1 MSPASADKLVVR
13 HLSKEFRVGRERVV
27 AVDDVSF
34 AVADNEF
41 VSVVGPSGCGKSTLL
56 TIAAGLAE
64 PTGGSILID
73 DEIIRGP
80 GRDRGVVF
88 QTYSL
93 YPWLTV
99 RGNVEFALRGEK
111 ISRKERRRRA
121 VEQLEVVGLGGFADA
136 YPAQL
141 SGGMRQRVAIARSLS
156 YRPSVLLMDEP
167 FGALDALNRRTM
179 QELLTNVWEHHRLT
193 VLFIT
198 HDIDEAVFLSDRV
211 LVMSARP
218 GRIVEEI
225 AIPLERPRRVEMQ
238 TSATFVALKRRLLD
252 LITATEPDMAR
263 GGRP

>member
-1 MSPASADKLVVR
+1 MSNAKVVVR
-13 HLSKEFRVGRERVV
+13 NLTKEFRVGRGSVR

-34 AVADNEF
+34 TIDDNEF

-56 TIAAGLAE
+56 TVAAGLTD
-64 PTGGSILID
+64 PTGGSVLVD
-73 DEIIRGP
+73 GEVIRGP

-88 QTYSL
+88 QSYSL
-93 YPWLTV
+93 FPWLTV
-99 RGNVEFALRGEK
+99 RANIEFALRGEELSK
-111 ISRKERRRRA
+111 AERRSRSL
-121 VEQLEVVGLGGFADA
+121 EQLDVVGLADFADV

-141 SGGMRQRVAIARSLS
+141 SGGMRQRVAIARALS

-179 QELLTNVWEHHRLT
+179 QELLTQVWENHRLT

-218 GRIVEEI
+218 GRIVEEVHVE
-225 AIPLERPRRVEMQ
+225 LERPRRVEMQ
-238 TSATFVALKRRLLD
+238 STKEFMELKQHLLSAV
-252 LITATEPDMAR
+252 TATEPAPQA
-263 GGRP
+263 GSLA